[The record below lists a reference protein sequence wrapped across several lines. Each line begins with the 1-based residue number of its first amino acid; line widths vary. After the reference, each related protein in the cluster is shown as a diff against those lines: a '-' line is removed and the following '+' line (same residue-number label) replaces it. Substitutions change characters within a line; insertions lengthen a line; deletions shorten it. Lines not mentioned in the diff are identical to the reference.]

1 MDPIQAL
8 DMLNQVVKG
17 IKLPY
22 NEHVLL
28 ERSVD
33 VLREALQ
40 SGGVQE
46 PAELLDT
53 DEPVGIEDEA
63 PGTKEA
69 KAAKTPRRG
78 GRRKK

>member
-33 VLREALQ
+33 VLRDALQ
-40 SGGVQE
+40 SGGGLE

-53 DEPVGIEDEA
+53 DEPVVIEDEA
-63 PGTKEA
+63 PRTKKA
-69 KAAKTPRRG
+69 KAVKTPRRG

>member
-33 VLREALQ
+33 VLRDALQ
-40 SGGVQE
+40 SGGQE

-53 DEPVGIEDEA
+53 DEPVVIEDEA
-63 PGTKEA
+63 PRTKKA

>member
-33 VLREALQ
+33 VLRDALQ
-40 SGGVQE
+40 SGGGQE

-53 DEPVGIEDEA
+53 DEPVIFEEEA
-63 PGTKEA
+63 PKAKKA
-69 KAAKTPRRG
+69 KASKTPRRG

>member
-8 DMLNQVVKG
+8 DMLSQVVKG
-17 IKLPY
+17 VKLPY

-33 VLREALQ
+33 VLRGALQ
-40 SGGVQE
+40 GTGTE
-46 PAELLDT
+46 PVELLDSE
-53 DEPVGIEDEA
+53 EPVVV
-63 PGTKEA
+63 A
-69 KAAKTPRRG
+69 KATKAKSKTPRRG

>member
-33 VLREALQ
+33 VLRDALQ
-40 SGGVQE
+40 SSGQE

-53 DEPVGIEDEA
+53 DEPVIIESE
-63 PGTKEA
+63 PQSA
-69 KAAKTPRRG
+69 KKSNRRG